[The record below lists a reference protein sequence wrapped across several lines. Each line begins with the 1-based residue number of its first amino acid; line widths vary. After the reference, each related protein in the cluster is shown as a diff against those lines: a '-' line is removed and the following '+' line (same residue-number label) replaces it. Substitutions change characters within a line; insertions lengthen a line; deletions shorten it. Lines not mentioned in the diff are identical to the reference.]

1 MELLFDTMPMLK
13 AQVTNFNQLR
23 ILAILTIY
31 QKIMCWP
38 CCSNFVV
45 KFWSLPWH
53 PVVWLNTNQK
63 YYKDTRKYS
72 KQVVFNEDNQMKHA
86 CYYKTPLEK
95 CSVKRLLFYKM
106 CIFTKIIKHY
116 SLYQTFIQCVDK
128 HLSIR
133 LKDH

>member
-1 MELLFDTMPMLK
+1 MELLFDAMPMSK

-31 QKIMCWP
+31 QKIRCWP

-63 YYKDTRKYS
+63 YYKDKRKYS

-86 CYYKTPLEK
+86 CYYKIPLKNVLLSGYYSIK
-95 CSVKRLLFYKM
+95 CVYLPRLLNIIHYTRLLFNVLTNI
-106 CIFTKIIKHY
+106 C
-116 SLYQTFIQCVDK
+116 L
-128 HLSIR
+128 
-133 LKDH
+133 